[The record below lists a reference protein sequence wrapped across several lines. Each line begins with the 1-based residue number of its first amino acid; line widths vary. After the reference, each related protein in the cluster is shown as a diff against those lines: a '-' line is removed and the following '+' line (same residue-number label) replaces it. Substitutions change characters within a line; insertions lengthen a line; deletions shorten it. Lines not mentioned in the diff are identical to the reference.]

1 MEVVA
6 PRALLL
12 DLLMAT
18 MDSIATWSAAAGDR
32 ERGLAWRDAVT
43 ASMIDAGRYVDYDE
57 LVAAAADEL
66 RLSSS
71 APRLL
76 REAWSRMPPWP
87 DTAAL
92 DHVAVPY
99 AFVTNCSTELATV
112 AVERS
117 GLRPAFT
124 LAAEEAGWFKPRP
137 EVYAL
142 AVERLGIDAGATRFV
157 AGAAYDANGASGSG
171 LPTVFVAR
179 RGIHEP
185 LARGIRVVDAL
196 TEAVADLGRPEA

>member
-1 MEVVA
+1 
-6 PRALLL
+6 
-12 DLLMAT
+12 MAT

-76 REAWSRMPPWP
+76 REAWSRMRPWP

-196 TEAVADLGRPEA
+196 TEAVADLGGPEA

>member
-1 MEVVA
+1 
-6 PRALLL
+6 
-12 DLLMAT
+12 MAT

-43 ASMIDAGRYVDYDE
+43 ARMIDAGRYVDYDE

-76 REAWSRMPPWP
+76 REAWSRMRPWP

-92 DHVAVPY
+92 DRVAVPY

>member
-1 MEVVA
+1 
-6 PRALLL
+6 
-12 DLLMAT
+12 
-18 MDSIATWSAAAGDR
+18 
-32 ERGLAWRDAVT
+32 
-43 ASMIDAGRYVDYDE
+43 
-57 LVAAAADEL
+57 
-66 RLSSS
+66 
-71 APRLL
+71 
-76 REAWSRMPPWP
+76 MPPWP

-142 AVERLGIDAGATRFV
+142 AVERLGIDAGGTRFV